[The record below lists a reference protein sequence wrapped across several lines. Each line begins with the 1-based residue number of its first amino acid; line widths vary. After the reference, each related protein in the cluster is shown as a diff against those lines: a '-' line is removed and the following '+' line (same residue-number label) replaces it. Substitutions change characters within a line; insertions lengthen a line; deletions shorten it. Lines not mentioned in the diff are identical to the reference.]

1 MSLREKLG
9 LGGALKPPTGAATT
23 AFDDPGAGL
32 AAVSEAE
39 PTLALLQASPSP
51 SAQAVTAA
59 SEGPSAAAR
68 AYQQLKNQIHL
79 LVLRRLDVEALD
91 RLAPDRIRDELKL
104 MVELLLQEE
113 NIALN
118 AAERRTLVTEIQDE
132 MLGLGPLEP
141 LLADPSV
148 SDILVNTASQIYVE
162 RRGKL
167 ELTPVTFADNAH
179 LMKIID
185 KIVSRV
191 GRRVDESTPLADA
204 RLADGS
210 RVNVIIPPL
219 AIDGPIVSI
228 RRFAVKP
235 LRMGNL
241 IENRSLSEPMAAFL
255 AAAAEA
261 EINIIVSGGTGS
273 GKTTLL
279 NILSGF
285 ISPAERV
292 VTIEDAAELQL
303 QQPHVVR
310 LETRPPNIEG
320 KGDVSQR
327 ELVRN
332 ALRMRPDR
340 IILGEIR
347 GGESLDMLQ
356 AMNTGHEGS
365 MSTIHANTPR
375 DALSRLESM
384 IAMAGVDLPAR
395 AARGQIAS
403 AIGLVVQI
411 SRMTDG
417 SRRVVSIS
425 EITGMESD
433 VVLMQDIFVF
443 KQTGVGP
450 EGKVEGYFAATGVR
464 SHLIDRFTARGI
476 HLPDGLFQPTRLI
489 V

>member
-9 LGGALKPPTGAATT
+9 LGGGFRPQAANNASAMTH
-23 AFDDPGAGL
+23 DDGSAGSVVDEDTQVPVV
-32 AAVSEAE
+32 APSVQQPAPAV
-39 PTLALLQASPSP
+39 
-51 SAQAVTAA
+51 VTANE
-59 SEGPSAAAR
+59 SNAR
-68 AYQQLKNQIHL
+68 AYRQLKTQMHM

-91 RLAPDRIRDELKL
+91 RLPPERIRDELKL
-104 MVELLLQEE
+104 LVEQLLQEE

-118 AAERRTLVTEIQDE
+118 AAERRALVSEIQDE

-141 LLADPSV
+141 LLSDPTI
-148 SDILVNTASQIYVE
+148 SDILINTASQVYVE

-167 ELTPVTFADNAH
+167 ELTQVVFADNAH
-179 LMKIID
+179 LMKIIE

-191 GRRVDESTPLADA
+191 GRRIDESSPLVDA

-235 LRMGNL
+235 LRMVNL
-241 IENRSLSEPMAAFL
+241 IENRSLSEHMGAFL

-261 EINIIVSGGTGS
+261 EVNIIVSGGTGS

-285 ISPAERV
+285 ISTSERI

-327 ELVRN
+327 ELLRN

-347 GGESLDMLQ
+347 GAESLDMLQ

-365 MSTIHANTPR
+365 MSTIHANSPR

-403 AIGLVVQI
+403 AIGVVVQVN
-411 SRMTDG
+411 RLTDG
-417 SRRVVSIS
+417 ARRVTNIS
-425 EITGMESD
+425 EITGMEGD
-433 VVLMQDIFVF
+433 VVLMQDLFVF
-443 KQTGVGP
+443 KQTGMGA

-464 SHLIDRFTARGI
+464 SRLMERFAARGV
-476 HLPDGLFQPTRLI
+476 HLPDDIFQPTRHL